1 MVGFDWHKLAPVI
14 AKIHEELEE
23 VVAEINKSEPIP
35 SLIEEE
41 IGDLLFAVVNL
52 ARHLDHEP
60 ELALRKA
67 CGKFEYRFHQVEK
80 LILDKS
86 GSSENAT
93 LEEMEKLWQ
102 QIKKC

>member
-52 ARHLDHEP
+52 ARHLGHKP
-60 ELALRKA
+60 KLAL
-67 CGKFEYRFHQVEK
+67 
-80 LILDKS
+80 
-86 GSSENAT
+86 
-93 LEEMEKLWQ
+93 
-102 QIKKC
+102 